1 MAPAHEQ
8 TKAATFDANAW
19 AGQMSYPAASIAQN
33 AAVNESPAPTVSD
46 TFPAGNHIGRNPV
59 PGEHAAALGALGE
72 DDHFEILPAVEQ
84 LPAQPARIGGGT
96 SGQASGHA
104 RSLLV
109 ADLQNIAASHRLL
122 QHLPREEILPQVDVE
137 HAQRRP
143 LPANHP
149 VEKPDDGSVRRRAA
163 LRQRTEADHIGP
175 GGQPGQRIRPRHCIP
190 CAGQNL
196 VGVDPGGIPAF
207 VDDAGRQLPD
217 AAKPVAKPAG
227 LQFGRHRA
235 AALIVPDRADHMH
248 LRRIRAGNQPGA
260 LEEMI
265 GEIGRR
271 AAEGIFV
278 RHDIVVVKHLAQS
291 DSYDLVRIPHT
302 SRRFIP
308 VPSPCRPCGP

>member
-1 MAPAHEQ
+1 MIEPMKEMAGFIVMVFPLAQ
-8 TKAATFDANAW
+8 FVAMFNWSNMGKF
-19 AGQMSYPAASIAQN
+19 IA
-33 AAVNESPAPTVSD
+33 VVLTDILES
-46 TFPAGNHIGRNPV
+46 
-59 PGEHAAALGALGE
+59 
-72 DDHFEILPAVEQ
+72 
-84 LPAQPARIGGGT
+84 
-96 SGQASGHA
+96 SGLS
-104 RSLLV
+104 
-109 ADLQNIAASHRLL
+109 
-122 QHLPREEILPQVDVE
+122 
-137 HAQRRP
+137 
-143 LPANHP
+143 
-149 VEKPDDGSVRRRAA
+149 
-163 LRQRTEADHIGP
+163 
-175 GGQPGQRIRPRHCIP
+175 
-190 CAGQNL
+190 
-196 VGVDPGGIPAF
+196 GIPAF

-291 DSYDLVRIPHT
+291 DGYDLVRIPHT